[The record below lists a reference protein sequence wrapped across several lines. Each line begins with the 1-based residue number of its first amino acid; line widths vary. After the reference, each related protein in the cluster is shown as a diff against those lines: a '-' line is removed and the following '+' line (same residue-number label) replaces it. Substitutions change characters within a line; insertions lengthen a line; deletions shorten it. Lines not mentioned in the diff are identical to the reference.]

1 MQINSLYLYSNK
13 IDVYTNTL
21 AAWQPERYRRVYN
34 RNLKI
39 YRSVDNRIDLQVRNS
54 DQKAISITGSTL
66 VFNLISREEKN
77 LVLSKDCIS
86 VSADSTDTGKVYVTL
101 TQSDMYNI
109 ATGFYEYTITQ
120 EIRKYPN
127 GTPWNPTTAGDYI
140 VENRTPL
147 YVDSQ
152 YGVVNTIEVNG
163 DVQGGLLASLPI
175 TTFKYTNPFTVGV
188 NGNKYYTSSI
198 INAKPNLSTPQTVHT
213 FQFYTTNYN
222 GNVVIQ
228 GSIDQSS
235 DPKVWVEL
243 SNTTVTDSDIT
254 YKNVEG
260 KYNWFKIIHTPTAS
274 NTGTVDKVLYR

>member
-1 MQINSLYLYSNK
+1 
-13 IDVYTNTL
+13 
-21 AAWQPERYRRVYN
+21 VYN

-101 TQSDMYNI
+101 TQRDMYNI

-127 GTPWNPTTAGDYI
+127 GTLWNPTTAGDYI

-152 YGVVNTIEVNG
+152 YGVINTIEVNG
-163 DVQGGLLASLPI
+163 DVQGGLLDSLPI

-198 INAKPNLSTPQTVHT
+198 INAKPNLSTSQTVHT

-222 GNVVIQ
+222 GNVIVQ

>member
-77 LVLSKDCIS
+77 LILSKDCIS

>member
-54 DQKAISITGSTL
+54 DQKAISVTGSIL
-66 VFNLISREEKN
+66 VFNLISREEKK
-77 LVLSKDCIS
+77 LVLSKDCVS
-86 VSADSTDTGKVYVTL
+86 VSADSTDTGKVYFTL
-101 TQSDMYNI
+101 TQNDMYGI
-109 ATGFYEYTITQ
+109 ESGFYEYTITQ
-120 EIRKYPN
+120 EIRKYPD
-127 GTPWNPTTAGDYI
+127 GTLWNSTTAGDYI
-140 VENRTPL
+140 VESRTPL

-152 YGVVNTIEVNG
+152 YGVINTIEVSG
-163 DVQGGLLASLPI
+163 DVQGGLLPSLPVN
-175 TTFKYTNPFTVGV
+175 TFKYTNPFTVGV
-188 NGNKYYTSSI
+188 TGNKYYTSSL
-198 INAKPNLSTPQTVHT
+198 INANPKLGTPQTFHT

-222 GNVVIQ
+222 GNVIIQ
-228 GSIDQSS
+228 GSIDQSA
-235 DPKVWVEL
+235 DPKVWVEV

-260 KYNWFKIIHTPTAS
+260 KYNWFRIIHTPTTL